1 MALFSSILGFFKVVF
16 GFTKIAKDASALFK
30 FAVHA
35 VRATFLVTASAA
47 LTPKVKFGNRR
58 GQENEIQSRNIN
70 SRSAVAPREIV
81 YGTVRKGGNIVFLE
95 KTGNN
100 GEHLHIVLLHASH
113 ECESLGKL
121 YVDDQEVPL
130 TAGSGEGTLRT
141 PTSGNKYENH
151 IEVYDHL
158 GKESQDHDSTLS
170 QRTDWT
176 SFDDLKG
183 ICYSYI
189 RLTLDAEDNVFPSG
203 LPVLTRI
210 VEGKKLYDPRT
221 ATKAITDIT
230 VATPPVVTSAS
241 HGYSNG
247 DRVYIRGIAGMTQ
260 LNDREFTVDSVTT
273 NTFELKGIGSTG
285 LSAYTSGG
293 TISEMTFSSNAA
305 LVIGDFL
312 RSDFAYGRTGTNVG
326 TIDSTTWTTA
336 ANAADDDITLSDSS
350 TEKRYAIN
358 GVINSTEDPQA
369 VITELRKNCAG
380 FTEYIGGKWIIHMG
394 KWRAP
399 SINFNEAD
407 FASGISTQT
416 KDDRR
421 SSANRIKGT
430 YANADD
436 DYNLIEFPAVTNAT
450 YLSEDNDIES
460 FRDVQFRF
468 LTSTASAQRV
478 AKIMLE
484 RGRQQIT
491 HEASF
496 KLKAMQIQPGDTF
509 GLRFDKYG
517 YGAYGTHSGS
527 NNASTLTDSTQA
539 WTTDSL
545 IGYTLK
551 NLSDG
556 SEGVITANTAT
567 TITATLSGGTDN
579 DFDTGDTYEVGK
591 NFVCL
596 SHQLTQS
603 NDAYVVK
610 MTFRETGSAVFDWNN
625 GEETD
630 HDTSPNTTLPD
641 PFTVTA
647 PAFALTDPL
656 DSDETYVVK
665 KGTIFISRL
674 KVSWQ
679 AAGRNATNYEIQWRK
694 TSESNYDLANSAFV
708 AIPST
713 HYFITDVEDGVAYT
727 VRIRAVTGLNKSAW
741 VESSSHTIVGRSTPP
756 AQPSNFSATATA
768 SGVSITVDK
777 HAAID
782 FRRYLVYRLSS
793 GATAPT
799 PGTTTPSFEFEGTS
813 FLDATA
819 VAGTVYDYYL
829 AAEDF
834 SANFSAVSSVQ
845 SVTAAALAAAG
856 ATNNGT
862 TINTSGNVTGGITVE
877 SATGVVESQNYST
890 NSTGWHIDGDGNAE
904 FNDATIRGDLLAG
917 TVSIND
923 NFQVTSA
930 GAVTIGDDSA
940 GKNYFTFQDTTD
952 NQAAKLGL
960 YDSSGDNVGYLQ
972 AVNDWAE
979 FKLFTGSYSTA
990 GHVNIDSKGLVHIKT
1005 NGAIDDAFAV
1015 ERPIGSTSERFNIG
1029 ITKTGILEFGLGG
1042 TRDCN
1047 LYRDSSGV
1055 LKTDD
1060 SLIVG
1065 TDLTVDGNLT
1075 ANDLDL
1081 RSQMSSLRAHANV
1094 SGGGTLTYTSTGY
1107 FKWSSRF
1114 IVISNGRGSHFS
1126 TTGYFDINCPTSGT
1140 ITGVGGASN
1149 KTATSDGIPLSTW
1162 EALYYILPIG
1172 SSNSTVYANF
1182 RVCRYTADIDVPS
1195 NWLLLAVRNAD
1206 SSNAQVHVIN
1216 RYQLKAGGY
1225 SINTSD
1231 RLHAGRGNISD
1242 GSHTT
1247 GSTGY
1252 FPGFFN
1258 RTYGHEI
1265 EAASDGSGS
1274 TLHIARET
1282 GAVLNIGADANA
1294 DLVYFRNT
1302 NSSSSGV
1309 ATAVGSI
1316 SITSSSTAFNTSSDY
1331 RLKENVVSITDG
1343 IDRLKQLNPSRF
1355 NFKIEPDVTV
1365 DGFLAHEVS
1374 DIVPESISG
1383 TKDAMKDEQYEISP
1397 AVYDDD
1403 GELISE
1409 KVMGTRSVP
1418 DYQGID
1424 QSKLVPLLT
1433 AALQEAVEKIDDLES
1448 RLAALENAPPQ
1459 P

>member
-16 GFTKIAKDASALFK
+16 GFSKVAKGSSALFK

-35 VRATFLVTASAA
+35 VRTTFLVTASAA

-58 GQENEIQSRNIN
+58 GQENEIQSRNVN

-95 KTGNN
+95 KSGTN

-121 YVDDQEVPL
+121 YIDDQEVPL
-130 TAGSGEGTLRT
+130 TAGSGEGTLRS

-151 IEVYDHL
+151 VEVYDHL

-170 QRTDWT
+170 GRTDWT

-189 RLTLDAEDNVFPSG
+189 RLTLDAEDNVFPNG

-221 ATKAITDIT
+221 ATKSITGIT

-260 LNDREFTVDSVTT
+260 LNDREFTVDNVTT
-273 NTFELKGIGSTG
+273 NTFELKAIGSTG
-285 LSAYTSGG
+285 LSSYTSGG
-293 TISEMTFSSNAA
+293 TISKMTFSSNAA

-326 TIDSTTWTTA
+326 VIDSTTWTTA

-407 FASGISTQT
+407 FASGVSTQT

-430 YANADD
+430 YANAADN
-436 DYNLIEFPAVTNAT
+436 YNLIEFPAVTNAT
-450 YLSEDNDIES
+450 YLAEDNDVES

-468 LTSTASAQRV
+468 ITSTAAAQRV

-545 IGYTLK
+545 VGYVLK

-596 SHQLTQS
+596 SHQLTQA
-603 NDAYVVK
+603 NEAYVVK
-610 MTFRETGSAVFDWNN
+610 MTFRETGSAIFDWNN

-647 PAFALTDPL
+647 PAFAAVDPL
-656 DSDETYVVK
+656 DSKEDYVIK
-665 KGTIFISRL
+665 KGSIFVSRL

-679 AAGRNATNYEIQWRK
+679 TANQNVTNHEIQWRK

-708 AIPST
+708 SIPST

-756 AQPSNFSATATA
+756 ANPTNFNARDSFGHVEL
-768 SGVSITVDK
+768 SVDP
-777 HAAID
+777 HTAID
-782 FRRYLVYRLSS
+782 FRRFLVYRQTS
-793 GATAPT
+793 ATPT
-799 PGTTTPSFEFEGTS
+799 PIPGTTTPSFEFSGTS
-813 FLDATA
+813 YVDVQTS
-819 VAGTVYDYYL
+819 VGTDYYYWIV
-829 AAEDF
+829 AEDF
-834 SANFSAVSSVQ
+834 SGNLSSAISTALLNTSKLHTEVLSSNAPRMVAQ
-845 SVTAAALAAAG
+845 SESNASWPPSLTGERAEYEKDKIKILAFRNGGADNYIFETDVTPNSEIIRLERSLTSYNPTRFYATPTSVTVGQLG
-856 ATNNGT
+856 GPGNLCSMST
-862 TINTSGNVTGGITVE
+862 TGFSYSPGSIT
-877 SATGVVESQNYST
+877 
-890 NSTGWHIDGDGNAE
+890 E
-904 FNDATIRGDLLAG
+904 FEIKDDAT
-917 TVSIND
+917 
-923 NFQVTSA
+923 
-930 GAVTIGDDSA
+930 
-940 GKNYFTFQDTTD
+940 
-952 NQAAKLGL
+952 LGVHL
-960 YDSSGDNVGYLQ
+960 DWSGD
-972 AVNDWAE
+972 
-979 FKLFTGSYSTA
+979 T
-990 GHVNIDSKGLVHIKT
+990 
-1005 NGAIDDAFAV
+1005 
-1015 ERPIGSTSERFNIG
+1015 
-1029 ITKTGILEFGLGG
+1029 
-1042 TRDCN
+1042 N
-1047 LYRDSSGV
+1047 LYRDSSNV
-1055 LKTDD
+1055 LRTDD
-1060 SLIVG
+1060 LLKVGSGITSYGGIDIDETATAQLRIFNRSNVNDSNDYWDIRHANGGQLQFLYRDNSAGAWDHYTEFMEDGSILIQQDSMRLWNY
-1065 TDLTVDGNLT
+1065 TSANSDITALT
-1075 ANDLDL
+1075 AGGSSTFGGLIEGDQSGHLVLGIRGNDALDGL
-1081 RSQMSSLRAHANV
+1081 YVIKDETNSS
-1094 SGGGTLTYTSTGY
+1094 
-1107 FKWSSRF
+1107 
-1114 IVISNGRGSHFS
+1114 GRGSYDTMLLRVDSSVGVQTGNGINLHVQGNLHANLYHS
-1126 TTGYFDINCPTSGT
+1126 TLNDGYAYFR
-1140 ITGVGGASN
+1140 
-1149 KTATSDGIPLSTW
+1149 
-1162 EALYYILPIG
+1162 YG
-1172 SSNSTVYANF
+1172 SSTLVDFQLRVNSGNLEYSVNAGSSWNTIATV
-1182 RVCRYTADIDVPS
+1182 
-1195 NWLLLAVRNAD
+1195 
-1206 SSNAQVHVIN
+1206 
-1216 RYQLKAGGY
+1216 
-1225 SINTSD
+1225 
-1231 RLHAGRGNISD
+1231 
-1242 GSHTT
+1242 
-1247 GSTGY
+1247 
-1252 FPGFFN
+1252 
-1258 RTYGHEI
+1258 
-1265 EAASDGSGS
+1265 
-1274 TLHIARET
+1274 
-1282 GAVLNIGADANA
+1282 
-1294 DLVYFRNT
+1294 
-1302 NSSSSGV
+1302 
-1309 ATAVGSI
+1309 
-1316 SITSSSTAFNTSSDY
+1316 
-1331 RLKENVVSITDG
+1331 
-1343 IDRLKQLNPSRF
+1343 
-1355 NFKIEPDVTV
+1355 
-1365 DGFLAHEVS
+1365 
-1374 DIVPESISG
+1374 
-1383 TKDAMKDEQYEISP
+1383 
-1397 AVYDDD
+1397 
-1403 GELISE
+1403 
-1409 KVMGTRSVP
+1409 
-1418 DYQGID
+1418 
-1424 QSKLVPLLT
+1424 
-1433 AALQEAVEKIDDLES
+1433 
-1448 RLAALENAPPQ
+1448 
-1459 P
+1459 